1 MHVVESYGSG
11 FGRRIQGRHSVHGF
25 GIGTFVEPEVV
36 SASTLRL
43 VSVDVSPLVLGVEH
57 EPQLDARVRHSEVD
71 AVLLRESVCFGEA
84 GVLVDVEHAPVAV
97 VTGAASASFVVE
109 APVAFGDGVSHD
121 RERCPMAIVDDHG
134 DSFAV
139 FAVEVG
145 EVDHFGCLAF
155 GEDEDPT
162 LGGVGA
168 VGRVGRE
175 GRLKRRLRTLAVR
188 GFRARR
194 RTRRR

>member
-25 GIGTFVEPEVV
+25 GIGTFVEAEQL
-36 SASTLRL
+36 SASSL
-43 VSVDVSPLVLGVEH
+43 DVLTIDMGALVLCMEN
-57 EPQLDARVRHSEVD
+57 EPQLDARVRHGEVD
-71 AVLLRESVCFGEA
+71 AVLLREPACFGEV
-84 GVLVDVEHAPVAV
+84 GMLVDVHNAPVAV
-97 VTGAASASFVVE
+97 VAGAASASFVLE

-121 RERCPMAIVDDHG
+121 RVRCPMAIVDDHG

-139 FAVEVG
+139 IAVEVG

-162 LGGVGA
+162 FGW
-168 VGRVGRE
+168 
-175 GRLKRRLRTLAVR
+175 
-188 GFRARR
+188 
-194 RTRRR
+194 